1 MKVAGLK
8 WVWLYL
14 MLLLVLA
21 SQTQAQTSVLAPI
34 PTSTS
39 RSQDMAENDKHW
51 THRVTTKATT
61 EATVFTNTEEE
72 PTTTPASTTQADRVN
87 TASAS
92 ESSSV
97 TPSPLRT
104 STTQTAGHAFSSQP
118 GSSSVDRTPSASS
131 PTERQPPITASV
143 PTTQQRSQGIAG
155 KTHQEIPSQLN
166 VGGKD
171 FKRRGHRSNSLDPLL
186 AGLLSVFIVT
196 TAVVFVVLFLKFRQQ
211 NSNPEFHRLQD
222 LPMDDLMED
231 TPLSR
236 YTY

>member
-8 WVWLYL
+8 WLWLSL
-14 MLLLVLA
+14 MLLVLA
-21 SQTQAQTSVLAPI
+21 SQTRAQTSVFAPI
-34 PTSTS
+34 STSTS
-39 RSQDMAENDKHW
+39 RSQDMAENGDEQRN
-51 THRVTTKATT
+51 HRATIKT
-61 EATVFTNTEEE
+61 STEEATVFTNKEEE
-72 PTTTPASTTQADRVN
+72 STTKTKTTPASTTQAGGV
-87 TASAS
+87 AAAS

-97 TPSPLRT
+97 T
-104 STTQTAGHAFSSQP
+104 STTQTAGRAFSSQP
-118 GSSSVDRTPSASS
+118 GSSALGRTS
-131 PTERQPPITASV
+131 TEPRTTAPI
-143 PTTQQRSQGIAG
+143 PTTQQRAQG

-166 VGGKD
+166 VDKD
-171 FKRRGHRSNSLDPLL
+171 FKRSGHRANTLDPLL